1 MKKIVSTA
9 VIVIAVIVLGG
20 LGYIYSGSYS
30 VAATSKDSPLV
41 SWVVRAT
48 REASVETGAA
58 NVKPPAG
65 LSLSDPEEI
74 KTGFRHYNEM
84 CKGCHGAPGVKPAEL
99 HDGLNPEPP
108 DLSKVAKKAS
118 TDELF
123 WVVKHGIKMTGMPAW
138 GPTHSDD
145 KLWAVVAFVKKLPE
159 ITPEKYHQMQQQLAE
174 NGEMDSDEA
183 HMEAQHKP
191 TAHMATNENKAN
203 N

>member
-1 MKKIVSTA
+1 MKKIISTA
-9 VIVIAVIVLGG
+9 VVVVALLIVGGVI
-20 LGYIYSGSYS
+20 YIYSGSYS

-41 SWVVRAT
+41 SWILRTT
-48 REASVETGAA
+48 RESSVETRAA

-65 LSLSDPEEI
+65 LSLSDPEEV
-74 KTGFRHYNEM
+74 KLGFKHYNEM
-84 CKGCHGAPGVKPAEL
+84 CKGCHGAPGVKPAEV

-118 TDELF
+118 ADELF
-123 WVVKHGIKMTGMPAW
+123 WVVKHGLKMTGMPAW

-174 NGEMDSDEA
+174 NGEMENENA
-183 HMEAQHKP
+183 HREAQQNPAAH
-191 TAHMATNENKAN
+191 TANNDNKADK
-203 N
+203 